1 MYTRAD
7 VYISLLR
14 ELSNACVM
22 CEFFDPEKNV
32 IVDGRVVGACS
43 KYNEYV
49 KPNFSCRH
57 FSHVDADELLHMST
71 HIKVDPNQLRMNFL
85 GE

>member
-7 VYISLLR
+7 IYISLLR

-22 CEFFDPEKNV
+22 CEFFDPSKNV

-57 FSHVDADELLHMST
+57 FSRVDEDELLRTITRS
-71 HIKVDPNQLRMNFL
+71 KVDPNQLRMDL
-85 GE
+85 